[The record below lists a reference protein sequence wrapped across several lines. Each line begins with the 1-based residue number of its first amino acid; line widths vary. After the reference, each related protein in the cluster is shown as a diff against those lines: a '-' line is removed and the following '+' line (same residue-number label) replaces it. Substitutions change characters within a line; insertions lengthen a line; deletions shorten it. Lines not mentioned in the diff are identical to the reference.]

1 MVGNCICDDAVCCAA
16 SRMEILRRYYTACVE
31 RLRGKA
37 GDEPVRKLE
46 LVMQQASVT
55 PDICPAVSAALLK
68 AETTGGPA
76 GAMVLP
82 DGRVV
87 TGKTSD
93 TLGAASA
100 LLLNALKAVGG
111 IGDQF
116 ELISAQVLEPVCR
129 LKTQYLGH
137 KNPRL
142 HTDEVLMALTI
153 SALTNPLAELA
164 QQGFLEVRP
173 RQGTFVADYRR
184 KGNLSTLIAIMEY
197 QGGVLGKDEIRSILE
212 VRRALEHLAA
222 QRAIRYASDEALA
235 RLGDIVARIAAAQ
248 NNAQAAEAA
257 FAFQHELALAGGN
270 SILPLIYY
278 SFKAPVITLWL
289 RFCRMYG
296 IGALCRNTETLYNYL
311 CRRDMDGAERWI
323 DAYLEQAIDGSQQ
336 IYEER

>member
-1 MVGNCICDDAVCCAA
+1 MEFAKLSAPSLKDLFVQQLQGMILSDELPMGTQLPPERELAQQMQVSRAV
-16 SRMEILRRYYTACVE
+16 VN
-31 RLRGKA
+31 
-37 GDEPVRKLE
+37 
-46 LVMQQASVT
+46 
-55 PDICPAVSAALLK
+55 
-68 AETTGGPA
+68 GG
-76 GAMVLP
+76 
-82 DGRVV
+82 
-87 TGKTSD
+87 
-93 TLGAASA
+93 
-100 LLLNALKAVGG
+100 
-111 IGDQF
+111 
-116 ELISAQVLEPVCR
+116 
-129 LKTQYLGH
+129 
-137 KNPRL
+137 
-142 HTDEVLMALTI
+142 
-153 SALTNPLAELA
+153 LAELA

-257 FAFQHELALAGGN
+257 FAFQHD
-270 SILPLIYY
+270 

-311 CRRDMDGAERWI
+311 CRRDMDVAERWI